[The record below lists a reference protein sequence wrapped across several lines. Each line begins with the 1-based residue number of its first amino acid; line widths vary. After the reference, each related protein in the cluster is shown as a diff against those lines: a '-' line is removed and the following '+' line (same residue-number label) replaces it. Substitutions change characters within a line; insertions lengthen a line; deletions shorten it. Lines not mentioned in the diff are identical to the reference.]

1 MMVIMESDYD
11 EILSARYYT
20 LTKILDDFY
29 TSSYEAHKSGQLMGI
44 SRVADEAQCNEVNS
58 PMDDDTS
65 RVAEK
70 NIRCNGAPIHLI
82 R

>member
-1 MMVIMESDYD
+1 MDCRSCISLVDIDSTRFEEND
-11 EILSARYYT
+11 A
-20 LTKILDDFY
+20 
-29 TSSYEAHKSGQLMGI
+29 AHKSGQLMGI